1 MVCRYMA
8 SGFCFKQP
16 NMPYCFSPTNFNCQY
31 GYSEAKDILRTEKE
45 KRLY

>member
-1 MVCRYMA
+1 MVCRYLV
-8 SGFCFKQP
+8 SGKCFNQP
-16 NMPYCFSPTNFNCQY
+16 NQPYCFSPTDFKCKY